1 MAESLSAGEK
11 AALKELA
18 AERRNAA
25 KREKLENIAQAEL
38 ADCLAKIAEM
48 PEPDQALAAGLH
60 QLITNKFPSLAAK
73 TWYGMPA
80 YHQDGK
86 TICFFQCASKFKTRY
101 STLGFQES
109 ANLDNG
115 ELWPVAYAITGF
127 NKATEKQIS
136 DLIAKALG

>member
-1 MAESLSAGEK
+1 MSESLSAGEK

-48 PEPDQALAAGLH
+48 PEAEQKIAMGLH
-60 QLITNKFPSLAAK
+60 ALIERMFPVLAAK

-80 YHQDGK
+80 YHLDGK

-101 STLGFQES
+101 STLGFQEN
-109 ANLDNG
+109 ANLDDG
-115 ELWPVAYAITGF
+115 EMWPNAYAITGF
-127 NKATEKQIS
+127 SKTTEKQIS
-136 DLIAKALG
+136 ELLARAIG